1 MIRHTLRN
9 VLHTTLSV
17 PTVQHT
23 TRHAS
28 SVATEGLLPAWVFL
42 GPPGVGKGTYAT
54 RIAEWLG
61 IPHIAAGDLVR
72 EEIKSESQLGL
83 EMKAIVNAGN
93 LLPDDV
99 VIRLLQ
105 QRLQVA
111 ADSGDPGVLLDGF
124 PRTVSQVCACIGWA
138 AHS

>member
-1 MIRHTLRN
+1 MLRQTLRN
-9 VLHTTLSV
+9 VLHTALAP
-17 PTVQHT
+17 PTTQHT
-23 TRHAS
+23 ARFAS
-28 SVATEGLLPAWVFL
+28 TVASAKHLLPAWVFL

-61 IPHIAAGDLVR
+61 IPHVAAGDLVR
-72 EEIKSESQLGL
+72 EEMKSESPLGL

-105 QRLQVA
+105 KRLQVA
-111 ADSGDPGVLLDGF
+111 ADSGDQGVLLDGF
-124 PRTVSQVCACIGWA
+124 PRTVSQVLLWVY
-138 AHS
+138 